1 MYGTVARLKVRP
13 GLDGQLME
21 HMAQYDTQLPAGG
34 IASAV
39 FKADSGDGTY
49 WLAVIFDTEESYRSN
64 AAAPEQ
70 NARYQEL
77 RSFLESDPEWNDG
90 EVVMRTVK

>member
-1 MYGTVARLKVRP
+1 
-13 GLDGQLME
+13 ME
-21 HMAQYDTQLPAGG
+21 HMAQYDAQLPAGG

-70 NARYQEL
+70 DARYQEL